1 MSAIVTQLDLRVRGV
16 AEAVSGLNQVA
27 RASRGVADSAGQ
39 FRKGLLATGQFG
51 MSKRMIGDVLDL
63 GTLAG
68 GVGLGGGIAG
78 LGILAV
84 SSYFSAMKEEVGKH
98 NDFLRDQGY
107 KAKGFWGQIFG
118 TDLEIDPQAMGA
130 RLERQRNALEK
141 SIAATIKAGGRETIA
156 EQLQREETALFGS
169 DLGISAKQR
178 REFRNERL
186 RELQQER
193 DEQER
198 TDKEREDRRQRWQQ
212 GEEAFQRRQ
221 SNAMATVWEQVAK
234 DRKLGRTGTDAQL
247 FLDLYAKRQTGQFGG
262 DFASQWEFFQDQNN
276 DKRAKLREME
286 GDLERGQRE
295 LDAVRRTYLNN
306 TIADISKGPQYSDI
320 TLAGSHQARM
330 DANAQTWDETWK
342 DELQTA
348 NGYLAT
354 IASKIETTGI
364 YQLN

>member
-1 MSAIVTQLDLRVRGV
+1 MSTLIAWL
-16 AEAVSGLNQVA
+16 SGGYAA
-27 RASRGVADSAGQ
+27 R
-39 FRKGLLATGQFG
+39 
-51 MSKRMIGDVLDL
+51 
-63 GTLAG
+63 
-68 GVGLGGGIAG
+68 
-78 LGILAV
+78 
-84 SSYFSAMKEEVGKH
+84 SSHQK
-98 NDFLRDQGY
+98 
-107 KAKGFWGQIFG
+107 
-118 TDLEIDPQAMGA
+118 
-130 RLERQRNALEK
+130 K

-186 RELQQER
+186 LELQQER

-221 SNAMATVWEQVAK
+221 STAFATVWEKAAR
-234 DRKLGRTGTDAQL
+234 DRRLGRTGTDEQL
-247 FLDLYAKRQTGQFGG
+247 FLEMQSRGQTGQFGS
-262 DFASQWEFFQDQNN
+262 DFSSQWEFFQEQNS

-286 GDLERGQRE
+286 LDLERGQRE
-295 LDAVRRTYLNN
+295 LDAVRRSYMGDFM
-306 TIADISKGPQYSDI
+306 ADVSRGPQYAGL

-330 DANAQTWDETWK
+330 DANAQTWDDTWK